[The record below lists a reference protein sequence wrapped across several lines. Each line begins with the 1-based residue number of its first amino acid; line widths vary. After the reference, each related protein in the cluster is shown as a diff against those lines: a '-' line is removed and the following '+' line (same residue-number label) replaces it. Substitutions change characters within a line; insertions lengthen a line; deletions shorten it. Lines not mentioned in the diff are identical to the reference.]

1 MQCPTCQ
8 KDLVEIPT
16 FEGPQLDVCPG
27 QHGLWLDAGEMNLFV
42 ENYRALKETSLRA
55 VSPGD
60 GTRSSMCPKCG
71 GLLDPK
77 SVLETAFSACR
88 ACQGWWLPHGSLT
101 QLNETARGAAAP
113 IRLNE
118 PEFYI
123 RAEKRRATSWSK
135 ESQTHSRRTRI
146 GRRTQDLWFWTIFL
160 GGAFLLGCLIL
171 FAGIRKAV
179 GPLHWPMAPD
189 VTLLYLA
196 LGVGGGLGL
205 AIYGFMLNHRKS
217 LIESIPTSPIRSLA
231 VGLVEVSGRA
241 QPERELLRAP
251 FSGLPCVFFTYH
263 VEARRESR
271 NGTRWETIAK
281 GTSAE
286 PFFVQDE
293 TGKVLVVPF
302 DAQLILPDKRT
313 TRNNWFG
320 TLPEQTLQG
329 LSRLGITV
337 DGWFGEKTLRC
348 SEASILPEETVYVLG
363 TAQEHRGAAESTENS
378 DRLYIGS
385 SQDHHFIISDRS
397 EKALLSRLR
406 WQVFA
411 FLGGGPALAVLCLLL
426 IFKTYGT
433 TGP

>member
-1 MQCPTCQ
+1 
-8 KDLVEIPT
+8 
-16 FEGPQLDVCPG
+16 
-27 QHGLWLDAGEMNLFV
+27 
-42 ENYRALKETSLRA
+42 
-55 VSPGD
+55 
-60 GTRSSMCPKCG
+60 
-71 GLLDPK
+71 
-77 SVLETAFSACR
+77 
-88 ACQGWWLPHGSLT
+88 
-101 QLNETARGAAAP
+101 
-113 IRLNE
+113 
-118 PEFYI
+118 
-123 RAEKRRATSWSK
+123 
-135 ESQTHSRRTRI
+135 
-146 GRRTQDLWFWTIFL
+146 
-160 GGAFLLGCLIL
+160 
-171 FAGIRKAV
+171 
-179 GPLHWPMAPD
+179 
-189 VTLLYLA
+189 
-196 LGVGGGLGL
+196 
-205 AIYGFMLNHRKS
+205 MLNHRKS

-286 PFFVQDE
+286 PFYVQNE

-302 DAQLILPDKRT
+302 DAQLILPDNRT

-320 TLPEQTLQG
+320 TLPEQTHQG
-329 LSRLGITV
+329 LSKLGIAV

-363 TAQEHRGAAESTENS
+363 TAQEQRGAVESTENS

-385 SQDHHFIISDRS
+385 SRDHHFIISDRS